1 MLISNMYLVFFR
13 GNSQIRYSKQNWA
26 RRTALFPEETW
37 MWIMWKIL
45 IFLFLP
51 DFIIIYLYIM
61 HVKVLSQKSHLKFHE
76 FFVICHQMF
85 FLWWESQLQIYFLCE
100 KCVSQFQVL
109 EFFRDIWKDIS
120 ELLIKRNRTSPAMN
134 VANHLV
140 NHIICVAFL
149 ELKKIV
155 FSKKN
160 SKYIFWD
167 QFSIQFFMLISNM
180 YLVFSIMP
188 RTIKFIF

>member
-1 MLISNMYLVFFR
+1 MY
-13 GNSQIRYSKQNWA
+13 N
-26 RRTALFPEETW
+26 
-37 MWIMWKIL
+37 
-45 IFLFLP
+45 
-51 DFIIIYLYIM
+51 IM
-61 HVKVLSQKSHLKFHE
+61 HMKVLSQKSHLKFHE

-100 KCVSQFQVL
+100 KCVSQFHVI

-120 ELLIKRNRTSPAMN
+120 ELFMKRNRTSLAMN

-160 SKYIFWD
+160 SKLYILSFWD
-167 QFSIQFFMLISNM
+167 HFSIQFLMLISNM
-180 YLVFSIMP
+180 YLVFFYHAQNHKVLFCN
-188 RTIKFIF
+188 RF

>member
-1 MLISNMYLVFFR
+1 
-13 GNSQIRYSKQNWA
+13 
-26 RRTALFPEETW
+26 
-37 MWIMWKIL
+37 
-45 IFLFLP
+45 
-51 DFIIIYLYIM
+51 M
-61 HVKVLSQKSHLKFHE
+61 HMKVLSQKSHLKFHE

-100 KCVSQFQVL
+100 KCVSQFHVT
-109 EFFRDIWKDIS
+109 EFCCDIWKDIS
-120 ELLIKRNRTSPAMN
+120 ELFMKRNQTSLAMN

-160 SKYIFWD
+160 SKIYILKP
-167 QFSIQFFMLISNM
+167 FFNTVFNADFK
-180 YLVFSIMP
+180 YVFSLFLSCP
-188 RTIKFIF
+188 EPWSSFL